1 MLSYHSFRIPL
12 FYSVIWL
19 SLLTVVACRNREK
32 PKPPKEV
39 VMVEK
44 PEEVQVKASEQ
55 MQELLRFVEG
65 SDGKMNDSTQLRNYN
80 LLRSIYSETGYE
92 PIWSS
97 VDKWKPTADSLFF
110 LISKCREFGL
120 FPSDYHL
127 PQLLRERNNLV
138 IDTAARKNIALW
150 TRSDILLTDGF
161 LQMLRDVY
169 TGRLD
174 KDSITQRYDTLSN
187 EQRITYLKQVNSA
200 GGGYAVLE
208 SLEPKMTGYQAIRA
222 ALPAFLDSVTF
233 KDYTYVKYPAKDS
246 MTFVRTVAKRLQED
260 SLLSANWTDAD
271 SSGYAEAVKKYQ
283 AANKIKTTGIAASL
297 TVQSMN
303 STTWDKF
310 KRIAVNL
317 DRYKQ
322 LPATMPPTYIWVNLP
337 AFSLKVMD
345 ADTVALASKVIV
357 GAPKTRTPVLSSQV
371 VNFITSPQWTVP
383 YSIIFKEMLPKIQKD
398 INYLNKQN
406 LMVVDKNDSVINP
419 ATIDW
424 SKLSKT
430 NFPYLLRQ
438 RQGDDNSLGVMKF
451 NFRNKYDVY
460 LHDTNARGLF
470 ARSNRAM
477 SHGCVRVQEWS
488 KLSQFLVRDDT
499 IKYPVDT
506 LKAWISRQE
515 KHVIADFDHVPVYL
529 RYFTVDAS
537 DGRIKFY
544 DDIYG
549 DDRLLTERYFKSKL
563 IH

>member
-1 MLSYHSFRIPL
+1 MLSYRSFRIPL

-32 PKPPKEV
+32 IKRPKEV

-208 SLEPKMTGYQAIRA
+208 SLEPKLTGYQAIRA

-246 MTFVRTVAKRLQED
+246 MTLVRTVAKRLQED

>member
-1 MLSYHSFRIPL
+1 MLSYRSFRIPL

-208 SLEPKMTGYQAIRA
+208 SLEPKLTGYQAIRA

-246 MTFVRTVAKRLQED
+246 MTLVRTVAKRLQED

>member
-1 MLSYHSFRIPL
+1 
-12 FYSVIWL
+12 
-19 SLLTVVACRNREK
+19 
-32 PKPPKEV
+32 
-39 VMVEK
+39 
-44 PEEVQVKASEQ
+44 
-55 MQELLRFVEG
+55 
-65 SDGKMNDSTQLRNYN
+65 
-80 LLRSIYSETGYE
+80 
-92 PIWSS
+92 
-97 VDKWKPTADSLFF
+97 
-110 LISKCREFGL
+110 
-120 FPSDYHL
+120 
-127 PQLLRERNNLV
+127 
-138 IDTAARKNIALW
+138 
-150 TRSDILLTDGF
+150 
-161 LQMLRDVY
+161 
-169 TGRLD
+169 
-174 KDSITQRYDTLSN
+174 
-187 EQRITYLKQVNSA
+187 
-200 GGGYAVLE
+200 
-208 SLEPKMTGYQAIRA
+208 
-222 ALPAFLDSVTF
+222 
-233 KDYTYVKYPAKDS
+233 
-246 MTFVRTVAKRLQED
+246 
-260 SLLSANWTDAD
+260 
-271 SSGYAEAVKKYQ
+271 
-283 AANKIKTTGIAASL
+283 
-297 TVQSMN
+297 
-303 STTWDKF
+303 
-310 KRIAVNL
+310 
-317 DRYKQ
+317 
-322 LPATMPPTYIWVNLP
+322 
-337 AFSLKVMD
+337 
-345 ADTVALASKVIV
+345 
-357 GAPKTRTPVLSSQV
+357 
-371 VNFITSPQWTVP
+371 
-383 YSIIFKEMLPKIQKD
+383 MLPKIQKD

-470 ARSNRAM
+470 ARRNRAM

>member
-1 MLSYHSFRIPL
+1 MLSYRSFRIPL

-19 SLLTVVACRNREK
+19 SLFTVVACRNREK

-208 SLEPKMTGYQAIRA
+208 SLEPKLTGYQAIRA

-246 MTFVRTVAKRLQED
+246 MTLVRTVAKRLQED

>member
-1 MLSYHSFRIPL
+1 MLSYRSFRIPL

-208 SLEPKMTGYQAIRA
+208 SLEPKLTGYQAIRA